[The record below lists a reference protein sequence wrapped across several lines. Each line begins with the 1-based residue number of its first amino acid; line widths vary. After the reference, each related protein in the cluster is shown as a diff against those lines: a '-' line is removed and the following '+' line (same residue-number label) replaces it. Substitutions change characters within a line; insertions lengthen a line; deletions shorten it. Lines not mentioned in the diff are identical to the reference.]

1 MSRKRTSLS
10 AVLRTAEDAP
20 STATAT
26 ERPPSRA
33 AGSRRPGLKQQTA
46 YLPEPVYEQLR
57 VLAFEER
64 RKMHDL
70 LMEGLD
76 RVFKQR
82 GLRSIGDLTGDH
94 DKRVRV
100 HG

>member
-10 AVLRTAEDAP
+10 AVLGTVEDGAPTAAI
-20 STATAT
+20 A
-26 ERPPSRA
+26 ERPAHRG
-33 AGSRRPGLKQQTA
+33 AGRRPGLKQQTA

-76 RVFKQR
+76 LVFKQR
-82 GLRSIGDLTGDH
+82 GLRSIEDLTG
-94 DKRVRV
+94 KQL
-100 HG
+100 

>member
-10 AVLRTAEDAP
+10 AVLGMTGEAASVPTAA
-20 STATAT
+20 
-26 ERPPSRA
+26 ERPPNSS
-33 AGSRRPGLKQQTA
+33 GRRPGLKQQTA

-57 VLAFEER
+57 MLAFEER

-76 RVFKQR
+76 MVFKQR
-82 GLRSIGDLTGDH
+82 GLRSIEDLTG
-94 DKRVRV
+94 RP
-100 HG
+100 

>member
-10 AVLRTAEDAP
+10 AVLATAEDAP
-20 STATAT
+20 ASAPATV
-26 ERPPSRA
+26 EQIPDRG
-33 AGSRRPGLKQQTA
+33 AGRRPGLKQQTA

-57 VLAFEER
+57 ALAFEER

-76 RVFKQR
+76 MVFKQR
-82 GLRSIGDLTGDH
+82 GLRSIEDLTG
-94 DKRVRV
+94 RQ
-100 HG
+100 

>member
-10 AVLRTAEDAP
+10 AVLGTTDEGSAAPIVAESP
-20 STATAT
+20 THL
-26 ERPPSRA
+26 
-33 AGSRRPGLKQQTA
+33 GNGRRPGLKQQTA

-57 VLAFEER
+57 ALAFEER

-76 RVFKQR
+76 MVFKQR
-82 GLRSIGDLTGDH
+82 GLRSIEDLTG
-94 DKRVRV
+94 KQ
-100 HG
+100 G

>member
-10 AVLRTAEDAP
+10 AVLGTVQNVSSTAATAE
-20 STATAT
+20 
-26 ERPPSRA
+26 PPLHR
-33 AGSRRPGLKQQTA
+33 GGGRRPGLKQQTA

-57 VLAFEER
+57 ALAFEER

-76 RVFKQR
+76 LVFKQR
-82 GLRSIGDLTGDH
+82 GLRSIEDLTG
-94 DKRVRV
+94 RQL
-100 HG
+100 

>member
-10 AVLRTAEDAP
+10 AVLGTAADAP
-20 STATAT
+20 STPIAA
-26 ERPPSRA
+26 ERPPNGGGR
-33 AGSRRPGLKQQTA
+33 RRPGLKQQTA

-57 VLAFEER
+57 LLAFEER

-76 RVFKQR
+76 MVFKTAGTTLNQR
-82 GLRSIGDLTGDH
+82 SDW
-94 DKRVRV
+94 
-100 HG
+100 

>member
-10 AVLRTAEDAP
+10 AVLGTTDDVPAAP
-20 STATAT
+20 TVA
-26 ERPPSRA
+26 ERPANHGS
-33 AGSRRPGLKQQTA
+33 SRRPGLKQQTA

-57 VLAFEER
+57 ALAFEER

-76 RVFKQR
+76 MVFKQR
-82 GLRSIGDLTGDH
+82 GLRSIEDLTG
-94 DKRVRV
+94 RQ
-100 HG
+100 

>member
-10 AVLRTAEDAP
+10 AVLGTGDDAP
-20 STATAT
+20 ARPTAV
-26 ERPPSRA
+26 ERPPNRD
-33 AGSRRPGLKQQTA
+33 GSRRPGLKQQTA

-57 VLAFEER
+57 ALAFEER

-76 RVFKQR
+76 MVFKQR
-82 GLRSIGDLTGDH
+82 GLRSIEDLTG
-94 DKRVRV
+94 RQ
-100 HG
+100 

>member
-10 AVLRTAEDAP
+10 AVLGTGQNV
-20 STATAT
+20 SSTTATA
-26 ERPPSRA
+26 ERPLHPS
-33 AGSRRPGLKQQTA
+33 GGRRPGLKQQTA

-57 VLAFEER
+57 ALAFEER

-76 RVFKQR
+76 LVFKQR
-82 GLRSIGDLTGDH
+82 GLRSIEDLTG
-94 DKRVRV
+94 RQL
-100 HG
+100 

>member
-10 AVLRTAEDAP
+10 AVLAAAEDAP
-20 STATAT
+20 SLAPTTA
-26 ERPPSRA
+26 ERTPDR
-33 AGSRRPGLKQQTA
+33 GGGRRPGLKQQTA

-57 VLAFEER
+57 ALAFEER

-76 RVFKQR
+76 MVFKHR
-82 GLRSIGDLTGDH
+82 GLRSIEDLTG
-94 DKRVRV
+94 RQ
-100 HG
+100 

>member
-1 MSRKRTSLS
+1 MNRKRTSLS
-10 AVLRTAEDAP
+10 AVLGTVHDVSSTAATAE
-20 STATAT
+20 
-26 ERPPSRA
+26 RA
-33 AGSRRPGLKQQTA
+33 SHHSGGRRPGLKQQTA

-76 RVFKQR
+76 LVFKQR
-82 GLRSIGDLTGDH
+82 GLRSIEDLMG
-94 DKRVRV
+94 KLS
-100 HG
+100 

>member
-10 AVLRTAEDAP
+10 AVLGTAEEVP
-20 STATAT
+20 STAAAAA
-26 ERPPSRA
+26 ERPPNH
-33 AGSRRPGLKQQTA
+33 GGTRRPGLKQQTA

-57 VLAFEER
+57 ALAFEER

-76 RVFKQR
+76 MVFKQR
-82 GLRSIGDLTGDH
+82 GLRSIEDLTG
-94 DKRVRV
+94 KQ
-100 HG
+100 

>member
-10 AVLRTAEDAP
+10 AVLGTAQDVP
-20 STATAT
+20 STDATA
-26 ERPPSRA
+26 ERPPRR
-33 AGSRRPGLKQQTA
+33 GQGRRPGLKQQTA

-57 VLAFEER
+57 ALAFEER

-76 RVFKQR
+76 LVFKQR
-82 GLRSIGDLTGDH
+82 GLRSIEDLRG
-94 DKRVRV
+94 RQA
-100 HG
+100 

>member
-10 AVLRTAEDAP
+10 AVLGTTEEPEPSPLRPLAERSP
-20 STATAT
+20 TSG
-26 ERPPSRA
+26 
-33 AGSRRPGLKQQTA
+33 GSRRPGLKQQTA

-57 VLAFEER
+57 ALAFEER

-76 RVFKQR
+76 MVFKQR
-82 GLRSIGDLTGDH
+82 GLRSIEDLTS
-94 DKRVRV
+94 KP
-100 HG
+100 

>member
-10 AVLRTAEDAP
+10 AVLGTAQDMP
-20 STATAT
+20 PTVATA
-26 ERPPSRA
+26 ERPPD
-33 AGSRRPGLKQQTA
+33 GGGGRRPGLKQQTA

-57 VLAFEER
+57 ALAFDER

-76 RVFKQR
+76 LVFKQR
-82 GLRSIGDLTGDH
+82 GLRSIEDLTG
-94 DKRVRV
+94 KQL
-100 HG
+100 

>member
-10 AVLRTAEDAP
+10 AVLGTVQNVSSTASTAEQP
-20 STATAT
+20 LH
-26 ERPPSRA
+26 R
-33 AGSRRPGLKQQTA
+33 GGGRRPGLKQQTA

-57 VLAFEER
+57 ALAFEER

-76 RVFKQR
+76 LVFKQR
-82 GLRSIGDLTGDH
+82 GLRSIEDLTG
-94 DKRVRV
+94 RRL
-100 HG
+100 

>member
-10 AVLRTAEDAP
+10 AVLGTAGETTPAP
-20 STATAT
+20 PTRATA
-26 ERPPSRA
+26 ERPPNQ
-33 AGSRRPGLKQQTA
+33 AGNRRRPGLKQQTA

-57 VLAFEER
+57 ALAFEER

-76 RVFKQR
+76 MVFKQR
-82 GLRSIGDLTGDH
+82 GLRSIEDLTT
-94 DKRVRV
+94 RQ
-100 HG
+100 

>member
-10 AVLRTAEDAP
+10 AVLGTVQDVPPTVARA
-20 STATAT
+20 
-26 ERPPSRA
+26 ERPPHRE
-33 AGSRRPGLKQQTA
+33 GGRRPGLKQQTA

-57 VLAFEER
+57 ALAFEER

-76 RVFKQR
+76 LVFKQR
-82 GLRSIGDLTGDH
+82 GLRSIEDLTG
-94 DKRVRV
+94 KQL
-100 HG
+100 

>member
-10 AVLRTAEDAP
+10 AVLGTAGDMP
-20 STATAT
+20 STPASA
-26 ERPPSRA
+26 ERPPNR

-57 VLAFEER
+57 ALAFEER

-76 RVFKQR
+76 MVFKQR
-82 GLRSIGDLTGDH
+82 GLRSIDDLTG
-94 DKRVRV
+94 RQ
-100 HG
+100 

>member
-10 AVLRTAEDAP
+10 AVLG
-20 STATAT
+20 AT
-26 ERPPSRA
+26 EEPEPSPLRPMAERSPTSG
-33 AGSRRPGLKQQTA
+33 GSRRPGLKQQTA

-57 VLAFEER
+57 ALAFEER

-76 RVFKQR
+76 MVFKQR
-82 GLRSIGDLTGDH
+82 GLRSIEDLTG
-94 DKRVRV
+94 
-100 HG
+100 

>member
-10 AVLRTAEDAP
+10 AVLGTVEDVP
-20 STATAT
+20 SPSAAG
-26 ERPPSRA
+26 ERPGHR
-33 AGSRRPGLKQQTA
+33 GGGRRPGLKQQTA
-46 YLPEPVYEQLR
+46 YLPEAVYEQLR
-57 VLAFEER
+57 ALAFEER

-82 GLRSIGDLTGDH
+82 GLRSIEDLTSRQG
-94 DKRVRV
+94 
-100 HG
+100 